1 MVHFAPHFSYEE
13 ESMNVI
19 KTVFGL
25 INRIMPTEP
34 GYAHCDI
41 PCGIY
46 DPHAAQIAALST
58 VRMNQLIDGMDPP
71 SPDMSPND
79 RVAAVS
85 ALSRYVAEKERS
97 AEQCKHE
104 LRIIWGDYVKPNH
117 VADHPDIHE
126 KFIGAMRLA
135 SAVRQNNGL
144 QAAEDLLKAV
154 QDVAEVFWKT
164 KGAGTCLLY
173 TSDAADE

>member
-1 MVHFAPHFSYEE
+1 ML
-13 ESMNVI
+13 
-19 KTVFGL
+19 KTVLGL
-25 INRIMPTEP
+25 INRVLPAEV
-34 GYAHCDI
+34 GHAHCDV

-58 VRMNQLIDGMDPP
+58 VRMNQLMEAMETP
-71 SPDMSPND
+71 SGSMSDAD
-79 RVAAVS
+79 RAAALA

-104 LRIIWGDYVKPNH
+104 LRIIWGDYIKPNH

-135 SAVRQNNGL
+135 STVRQNNGL
-144 QAAEDLLKAV
+144 QAAEDLLSAV
-154 QDVAEVFWKT
+154 QEIAELFWQT
-164 KGAGTCLLY
+164 KGANTTRQPSRHAVGHELVY
-173 TSDAADE
+173 PA

>member
-1 MVHFAPHFSYEE
+1 MLLLSRLVAVLRWQFSTKIAE
-13 ESMNVI
+13 
-19 KTVFGL
+19 
-25 INRIMPTEP
+25 
-34 GYAHCDI
+34 AHCDI

-58 VRMNQLIDGMDPP
+58 VRMNQLIDAMDKP
-71 SPDMSPND
+71 SPDMSPDD
-79 RVAAVS
+79 RVAAV
-85 ALSRYVAEKERS
+85 AKLSRYVAEKERS

-126 KFIGAMRLA
+126 KFIGAMRMA

-144 QAAEDLLKAV
+144 QAAEDLLVSV
-154 QDVAEVFWKT
+154 QQIAEIFWQT
-164 KGAGTCLLY
+164 KGVNTTRQPSRQGAVGGELVY
-173 TSDAADE
+173 PA

>member
-1 MVHFAPHFSYEE
+1 MFLKDTMVKIANHLLPA
-13 ESMNVI
+13 
-19 KTVFGL
+19 KTAL
-25 INRIMPTEP
+25 
-34 GYAHCDI
+34 AHCDI

-58 VRMNQLIDGMDPP
+58 VRMNQLIDGMEPP
-71 SPDMSPND
+71 SPDMEPAD
-79 RVAAVS
+79 RLAAV
-85 ALSRYVAEKERS
+85 AKLSRYVAEKERS

-117 VADHPDIHE
+117 VADNPDIHE

-144 QAAEDLLKAV
+144 QAAEDLLAAV
-154 QDVAEVFWKT
+154 QEIAEVFWKT
-164 KGAGTCLLY
+164 KGANTTRQPSRHAVGHELVY
-173 TSDAADE
+173 PA